1 MNRPDSLFD
10 SLVVVCQ
17 PHDVILTKI
26 IAKLHFNNFE
36 WTITAIAQTVIRFE
50 RDMNVLALT
59 QLQFLRA
66 AHHVRYAFDHD
77 PVLLAPR
84 VALQTEASAGFHLKH
99 FNLES
104 RLFFQDFVTAPGSLV
119 RFAHSA
125 ASGYFQGNRF
135 QLVSTRIVESYGSRN
150 PGRCR
155 AKNNRN

>member
-36 WTITAIAQTVIRFE
+36 WTITAIAQTVICLE

-66 AHHVRYAFDHD
+66 THDVCYAFDHD

-84 VALQTEASAGFHLKH
+84 VALQTEAGAWFHLKH
-99 FNLES
+99 FNLEPG
-104 RLFFQDFVTAPGSLV
+104 LFFQDFVTAPRSLV

-125 ASGYFQGNRF
+125 DLQIFQGIGS
-135 QLVSTRIVESYGSRN
+135 VSENESS
-150 PGRCR
+150 
-155 AKNNRN
+155 